1 MTSRSRHTRLLDAVR
16 EAGVASV
23 RELARTLG
31 VSESTVRRDL
41 ARLDRSGELTRTYGG
56 AVPARALA
64 HADLADDG
72 TREPPYRQIDDRDR
86 PLKQAVA
93 ERAAELVADESV
105 VLLDI
110 GTTTPLI
117 ARALR
122 GRPVTVITSN
132 LAVLDE
138 LRDDP
143 QARLVLLGGVL
154 RANFQTLVG
163 PLALAALGQVSA
175 DLVFLSCTGVRSS
188 GHVVDNMAVE
198 APIKQA
204 MIEAADRVVLLAH
217 EGKFPGNGSLR
228 LCSLSDVDVLV
239 TTAGADRDV
248 TELCRQAGGKV
259 FYA

>member
-1 MTSRSRHTRLLDAVR
+1 M
-16 EAGVASV
+16 ASV
-23 RELARTLG
+23 RDLARTLG

-41 ARLDRSGELTRTYGG
+41 IRLDRSGELTRTYGG
-56 AVPARALA
+56 AVTKVRTGPMPYGRRPPARAFA
-64 HADLADDG
+64 HADTADDG
-72 TREPPYRQIDDRDR
+72 SREPSYGQLVDDQDR
-86 PLKQAVA
+86 SLKRAIA
-93 ERAAELVADESV
+93 RCAAELVTDESV

-122 GRPVTVITSN
+122 GRPITVITGN

-143 QARLVLLGGVL
+143 AVRLVLLGGVL

-217 EGKFPGNGSLR
+217 EGKFPGTGSMR

-248 TELCRQAGGKV
+248 TELCQQSGGKV
-259 FYA
+259 VVA

>member
-1 MTSRSRHTRLLDAVR
+1 M
-16 EAGVASV
+16 ASV

-41 ARLDRSGELTRTYGG
+41 TRLDRSGELTRTYGG
-56 AVPARALA
+56 AVTKVRTGPISYARRPPTRAFA
-64 HADLADDG
+64 HADTADDG
-72 TREPPYRQIDDRDR
+72 TREPPYRQIADDRDR
-86 PLKQAVA
+86 PLKRAIA

-122 GRPVTVITSN
+122 GRPITVITGN

-143 QARLVLLGGVL
+143 AVRLVLLGGVL

-175 DLVFLSCTGVRSS
+175 DLLFLSCTGVRSS

-204 MIEAADRVVLLAH
+204 MIDAADRVVLLAH
-217 EGKFPGNGSLR
+217 EGKFPGTGSLR

-239 TTAGADRDV
+239 TTPGADRGV

-259 FYA
+259 VVA